1 MVMVC
6 YYNHLLTPV
15 GGVRFPIA
23 KPSVLRAET
32 NNPMASDLSSDRFV
46 FCGISS
52 FSPIRRRDLVFIFNP
67 RGANGRTGKEWKKL
81 LPYLQSCLGSNCN
94 ICESLTSGPSHA
106 TNITREAIREGEG
119 VCSAWDGL
127 KYALTYKE
135 VIAILMQRHVIV
147 DGKVRTDKT
156 YPAGFMG
163 CTWFHED
170 T

>member
-119 VCSAWDGL
+119 VCSAWDGFTPQVEGMFATYSYSA
-127 KYALTYKE
+127 KQTEVCFDIQRSDCYSYAKACYSRWE
-135 VIAILMQRHVIV
+135 
-147 DGKVRTDKT
+147 G
-156 YPAGFMG
+156 
-163 CTWFHED
+163 
-170 T
+170 